1 MPEYY
6 SDGVFFERVSPQ
18 TPHELMLDHVGFSK
32 NPPTAHSNHDRR
44 DTHILHYVEYGHGFF
59 TCMGVEYS
67 LSGGDL
73 YLFPKN
79 TDVAYRADPNDPWM
93 VHYIGFYGELDDYY
107 MQLLGLS
114 AAQIR
119 LRAPD
124 GAEMAALFKRTIAA
138 AKDRQPSHTLL
149 LGYFYQILG
158 TLLSTMDIPE
168 DMARHPGLFESVAH
182 YIFLN
187 LSHPLNV
194 AELAGIFHISQS
206 QLFRIFKAH
215 CGLSPHQYI
224 EKARIDFAC
233 TLLRQSDQ
241 PMNAVAVNCGYKYAS
256 HFNKAFQKVVGMS
269 PTAFIRNEKKNPE
282 RELIDDGIS

>member
-6 SDGVFFERVSPQ
+6 SDGVFFERVGLK
-18 TPHELMLDHVGFSK
+18 TPHDLMLDHVGFSK
-32 NPPTAHSNHDRR
+32 NPPNAHSIHDRR
-44 DTHILHYVEYGHGFF
+44 DTHILHYVEYGRGFF
-59 TCMGVEYS
+59 TCMGEEYP

-79 TDVAYRADPNDPWM
+79 TDVAYRADQNDPWM

-114 AAQIR
+114 ATQIR
-119 LRAPD
+119 LRVPNGPAI
-124 GAEMAALFKRTIAA
+124 AELFKRTMAA
-138 AKDRQPSHTLL
+138 AKERQASHTLL

-158 TLLSTMDIPE
+158 TLLSAMDIPE
-168 DMARHPGLFESVAH
+168 DKARHPDLFESVSH
-182 YIFLN
+182 YIAIN
-187 LSHPLNV
+187 LRHPMNV
-194 AELAGIFHISQS
+194 ANLAGIFHISQS

-241 PMNAVAVNCGYKYAS
+241 PMNAVAACCGYEYAS
-256 HFNKAFQKVVGMS
+256 HFNKAFQKVMGMS
-269 PTAFIRNEKKNPE
+269 PTAFKRKAGIKPE
-282 RELIDDGIS
+282 RELISDEGS